1 MSTYISL
8 LIGLYTLEKY
18 CLFKAHVIQGVPK
31 PNYEHILS
39 WHLNN
44 YMAQMDDDLFD
55 PEKWINE
62 PFFKKVA
69 ASDESEQATD
79 ENISVL
85 QPRKHILFFEFVC

>member
-1 MSTYISL
+1 
-8 LIGLYTLEKY
+8 
-18 CLFKAHVIQGVPK
+18 
-31 PNYEHILS
+31 
-39 WHLNN
+39 
-44 YMAQMDDDLFD
+44 MAQMDDDLFD